1 MCKTDYDK
9 YKEIAEDIQSTM
21 NESWKY
27 VETLQ
32 YAIATGSLA
41 LSITL
46 ITVVIDQ
53 QQAIN
58 NKWLIITSWICLTLS
73 IVANFISHIISY
85 IYSGKAKSHI
95 YRKMENDEKYSPNDI
110 NLMVQRYNTR
120 IFGVN
125 IFSIIIMLF
134 GVLGILAFYICQIYI
149 YK

>member
-9 YKEIAEDIQSTM
+9 YNDVADKISTTRD
-21 NESWKY
+21 ESWKY

-46 ITVVIDQ
+46 ITIVIDQ
-53 QQAIN
+53 EQEIN
-58 NKWLIITSWICLTLS
+58 NKWLIIASWICLTFS

-85 IYSGKAKSHI
+85 VCSGNAKSNI
-95 YRKMENDEKYSPNDI
+95 YKRMENGDRYDPNYLNCMI
-110 NLMVQRYNTR
+110 QKYNTR
-120 IFGVN
+120 IVGVN

-134 GVLGILAFYICQIYI
+134 GVLGILVFYICQICI